1 MTEMRRRTT
10 VLKALLAVGF
20 VAFAGA
26 ILLAH
31 SRPATGY
38 ELSIYRSTP
47 LGFWIGSSLAGLIAL
62 TVAFTPST
70 PRRLRAAGFGLAVAT
85 VMAVFA
91 LPILRGYFFYGGGDS
106 MTHLGWARELDAGTG
121 SAFGFIYPA
130 VHMLA
135 VFVADISGFELTYTL
150 QFIPLVVFP
159 LVSVIFMTLCV
170 RYLTD
175 SRWAVPIGIA
185 TGLLLVPVNNLSIH
199 LLAHPSSQAVMFL
212 PLVLYLLFRF
222 VNEPSD
228 RFAFSTPTGVALGI
242 VCVALVFIHP
252 QESMS
257 LVLLL
262 GAVGAVQF
270 AYRRFRPTDRIA
282 QHRPIYAHTLLTFLV
297 FATWL
302 PQHDRPLDRIAFV
315 VAQFQEAGATTGGE
329 AEAQT
334 ASLAALGGSVEE
346 LFVKL
351 LGVTLIIGLCAA
363 VLVGLNMLGRLN
375 TKAADRSALITYLTA
390 GLIPLGIVFMIVFVA
405 DQGDHYF
412 RFMGF
417 IMVSVTILGA
427 TAIAEAASRAQ
438 LSISRKTVGTVLVV
452 LFTGMLVMQSLAV
465 HPSPYYYQSNNHV
478 TESSMDGYEI
488 AFEHRA
494 EETAFTSPRSGPR
507 RFVDAYYGRP
517 TAREGMNFPGYRT
530 GVNETAFNE
539 DLASFYDTDRYLTI
553 RDANRQSEVDLYE
566 GLRFSQAGFDSLE
579 TESNI
584 YRVQDNGDFTLYLL
598 RNEA

>member
-1 MTEMRRRTT
+1 M
-10 VLKALLAVGF
+10 LKALLAVGF
-20 VAFAGA
+20 LAFAGA

-47 LGFWIGSSLAGLIAL
+47 LGFWIGTSLAGLVAL
-62 TVAFTPST
+62 TAAFTPSAT
-70 PRRLRAAGFGLAVAT
+70 RRLRATGFALAVAA
-85 VMAVFA
+85 VMGVFA
-91 LPILRGYFFYGGGDS
+91 LPIIRGYFFYGGGDS

-121 SAFGFIYPA
+121 SPFGFIYPA
-130 VHMLA
+130 VHMLS
-135 VFVADISGFELTYTL
+135 VFLADLSGFELTYTL
-150 QFIPLVVFP
+150 QFVPLVIFP
-159 LVSVIFMTLCV
+159 LISVVFMTLCV

-175 SRWAVPIGIA
+175 SRWALPIGIA

-199 LLAHPSSQAVMFL
+199 LLPHPSSQAVMFL
-212 PLVLYLLFRF
+212 PIVLYLVFRF
-222 VNEPSD
+222 VNEPSG
-228 RFAFSTPTGVALGI
+228 RFAFSTPTGIALGL

-262 GAVGAVQF
+262 GAIALVQF
-270 AYRRFRPTDRIA
+270 VYRRFRPTDRIA
-282 QHRPIYAHTLLTFLV
+282 HHRPIYAHTLLTLLV

-302 PQHDRPLDRIAFV
+302 PQHDRPIDRINFV
-315 VAQFQEAGATTGGE
+315 IMQFQDVGTTTGGE

-334 ASLAALGGSVEE
+334 ASLAALGGSIEE
-346 LFVKL
+346 LFIKL
-351 LGVTLIIGLCAA
+351 MGVTLLIGLCAA
-363 VLVGLNMLGRLN
+363 VLIGLNMLGRLSN
-375 TKAADRSALITYLTA
+375 KAAGRSALITYLTA
-390 GLIPLGIVFMIVFVA
+390 GLVPLSIVFLIVFVA

-438 LSISRKTVGTVLVV
+438 LSISRKTVTTVLIL
-452 LFTGMLVMQSLAV
+452 LFGAMLIMQTLVV

-478 TESSMDGYEI
+478 TEGSMDGYEI

-494 EETAFTSPRSGPR
+494 EETLFTSPRSGPR
-507 RFVDAYYGRP
+507 RYVDAYYGRP
-517 TAREGMNFPGYRT
+517 TAREAMNFPGYRT

-539 DLASFYDTDRYLTI
+539 DLASFYDTDRYLMI
-553 RDANRQSEVDLYE
+553 RQADRTNEMELYR
-566 GLRFSQAGFDSLE
+566 GLRFSQTGFDQLE
-579 TESNI
+579 AESDI
-584 YRVQDNGDFTLYLL
+584 YRLQDNGDATLYLL

>member
-20 VAFAGA
+20 LLFAGA

-47 LGFWIGSSLAGLIAL
+47 LGFWIGTTLAGLIAL
-62 TVAFTPST
+62 TVAFAPST
-70 PRRLRAAGFGLAVAT
+70 PRQLRAASLGLAVAT
-85 VMAVFA
+85 VMAIFA
-91 LPILRGYFFYGGGDS
+91 LPVLRGYFFYGGGDS

-130 VHMLA
+130 IHMLA
-135 VFVADISGFELTYTL
+135 VFLADISGFELTYTL
-150 QFIPLVVFP
+150 QFIPIVVFP
-159 LVSVIFMTLCV
+159 LLSVIFMTLCV
-170 RYLTD
+170 QYLTD
-175 SRWAVPIGIA
+175 SRWALPVGIA

-199 LLAHPSSQAVMFL
+199 LLAHPSSQAIMFL
-212 PLVLYLLFRF
+212 PLALYLMFRF

-228 RFAFSTPTGVALGI
+228 RFAFRTPTGIALGI
-242 VCVALVFIHP
+242 VCVGLVFIHP

-262 GAVGAVQF
+262 GAIAVVQF

-282 QHRPIYAHTLLTFLV
+282 HHRPIYAHTLLTFLV

-302 PQHDRPLDRIAFV
+302 PQHDRPLDRIGFV
-315 VAQFQEAGATTGGE
+315 VEQFQAAGTTTGGE

-346 LFVKL
+346 LVIKL
-351 LGVTLIIGLCAA
+351 MGVTLIIGVCAA
-363 VLVGLNMLGRLN
+363 VLIGLTMLGRLN
-375 TKAADRSALITYLTA
+375 TKAAGRSALITYLTA
-390 GLIPLGIVFMIVFVA
+390 GLVPLGIVFVIVFVA

-417 IMVSVTILGA
+417 IMVSVTILGG

-438 LSISRKTVGTVLVV
+438 LSVSLQTVAAALIL
-452 LFTGMLVMQSLAV
+452 LFTVMLVMQSLII
-465 HPSPYYYQSNNHV
+465 HPSPYYYQPSNHV

-494 EETAFTSPRSGPR
+494 EETPFTAPRSGPR
-507 RFVDAYYGRP
+507 RYVDAYYGRP
-517 TAREGMNFPGYRT
+517 TARESMSFPGYRA

-539 DLASFYDTDRYLTI
+539 DLASFYDTDWYLTI
-553 RDANRQSEVDLYE
+553 REANRQNEIELYE
-566 GLRFSQAGFDSLE
+566 GLRFSQEGFDQLE

-598 RNEA
+598 RNEG